1 MSVVIKNSI
10 FLRLLIGPEIT
21 WSVPRPHGPPSFL
34 PIPHSSITSPP
45 APNKGDKEDKGEK
58 RRQTQMFFTVFKT
71 FFSQFFTVSHIFP
84 LFFFTIFTICHRF
97 FTAYNSFH
105 CCSLIVTAQ
114 PSLHGL
120 VWYQYYYLHV
130 LRYLVSPAY
139 SICFGWIIGAI
150 NIRVDEFVVQIKP

>member
-1 MSVVIKNSI
+1 
-10 FLRLLIGPEIT
+10 
-21 WSVPRPHGPPSFL
+21 
-34 PIPHSSITSPP
+34 
-45 APNKGDKEDKGEK
+45 
-58 RRQTQMFFTVFKT
+58 MFFTVFKT

-150 NIRVDEFVVQIKP
+150 NIRVDEFVVQIKPQSLGEQAFCIINDRRASPIEEDYSYTACTISNTLLQKT